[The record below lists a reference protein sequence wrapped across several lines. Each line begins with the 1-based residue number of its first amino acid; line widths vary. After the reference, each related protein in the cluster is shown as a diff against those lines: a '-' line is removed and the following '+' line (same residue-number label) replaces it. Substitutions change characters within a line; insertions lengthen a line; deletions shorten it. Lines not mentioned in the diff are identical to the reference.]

1 MTKGKEG
8 VFSQK
13 GGREEEEEEE
23 KEEGE
28 GREREG
34 EGGGGEKQKMKV
46 YCCLYESREKCPALC
61 GGRSPSE
68 GRQPWD
74 DPFPSTTG
82 PGGGR

>member
-1 MTKGKEG
+1 MDRKGSSPQPHSMTKGKEG

-34 EGGGGEKQKMKV
+34 EGGGGRNRK
-46 YCCLYESREKCPALC
+46 
-61 GGRSPSE
+61 
-68 GRQPWD
+68 
-74 DPFPSTTG
+74 
-82 PGGGR
+82 

>member
-1 MTKGKEG
+1 MDRKGSSPQPRGMTKGKEG

-34 EGGGGEKQKMKV
+34 EGGGGRNRK
-46 YCCLYESREKCPALC
+46 
-61 GGRSPSE
+61 
-68 GRQPWD
+68 
-74 DPFPSTTG
+74 
-82 PGGGR
+82 